1 MIVEDNKINQMIIKK
16 MLSDTNANLLVVE
29 NGLMAVNAFKE
40 TKVDLILMD
49 VQMPLMDGVTAC
61 KIIKQLAECPPIIA
75 LTANVMAQDITY
87 YLHAGFY
94 AHLCQMLSQQLLT
107 KS

>member
-1 MIVEDNKINQMIIKK
+1 

-29 NGLMAVNAFKE
+29 NGLMAVNTFKE
-40 TKVDLILMD
+40 TKIDLILMD
-49 VQMPLMDGVTAC
+49 VQMPVMDGVTAC
-61 KIIKQLAECPPIIA
+61 KIIKQLAKCPPIIA

-87 YLHAGFY
+87 YLHAGFD
-94 AHLCQMLSQQLLT
+94 AHLGKPLELAHLYQTLSQQLLT